1 MRRTVLTR
9 PAAAL
14 AVAVALLAAGCG
26 GTTTVNEGPVTVASG
41 TVGDASR
48 PPGVAAG
55 EPASRST
62 RIAVV
67 THGQAS
73 SAFWAIVRNGVDA
86 AGRQMDVLITYRAP
100 DVYSLDHMVTLI
112 DQAVA
117 SKPDGL
123 VVSLPEPG
131 LAPAIR
137 RAVAAGIPTVTI
149 NSGSDTYKKL
159 GVLAHVGQ
167 PEEPAGRKAGERLA
181 RMGVRRALCV
191 NLQIPNQ
198 GLDARCAGLARAMR
212 AAGGRMRTIRIDD
225 LDPGAPKRIARA
237 VDATKSDGVL
247 ALNGTSGLAAL
258 KGLKDRTLP
267 IGSFDLGPEI
277 LQAVRQGRLAF
288 AVDQQAYLQGYLPV
302 VLLAQRARYG
312 LFPAQG
318 DVIPTGPNFVTKA
331 NAAQAITLA
340 ERSIR

>member
-1 MRRTVLTR
+1 MTRTTKMMVSL
-9 PAAAL
+9 L
-14 AVAVALLAAGCG
+14 LLAATVLAAACG
-26 GTTTVNEGPVTVASG
+26 SKTTVKEGPVSVASSG
-41 TVGDASR
+41 APAG
-48 PPGVAAG
+48 G
-55 EPASRST
+55 EPGAPDMPGGGRAV

-73 SAFWAIVRNGVDA
+73 SPFWAIVRNGVEA
-86 AGRQMDVLITYRAP
+86 AGRQMDVVVSYKAP

-123 VVSLPEPG
+123 IVSLPEPG

-137 RAVAAGIPTVTI
+137 RAVKARVPTVTI

-167 PEEPAGRKAGERLA
+167 PEGDAGFKAGQRLA
-181 RMGVRRALCV
+181 SEGAKRVLCV
-191 NLQIPNQ
+191 NLKIPNQ

-212 AAGGRMRTIRIDD
+212 GAGGRSTVVRIDD
-225 LDPGAPKRIARA
+225 QGTDAPRRIARA
-237 VDATKSDGVL
+237 VKQAKADAVL
-247 ALNGTSGLAAL
+247 ALNSTSGLAAV
-258 KGLKDRTLP
+258 KGLEGSRLP
-267 IGSFDLGPEI
+267 IGTFDLGPDV
-277 LQAVRQGRLAF
+277 LKAVQAGTLSF

-302 VLLAQRARYG
+302 VFLAERARYG

-318 DVIPTGPNFVTKA
+318 DVIPTGPNFVTRA
-331 NAAQAITLA
+331 NAAKAIELSA
-340 ERSIR
+340 RSIR